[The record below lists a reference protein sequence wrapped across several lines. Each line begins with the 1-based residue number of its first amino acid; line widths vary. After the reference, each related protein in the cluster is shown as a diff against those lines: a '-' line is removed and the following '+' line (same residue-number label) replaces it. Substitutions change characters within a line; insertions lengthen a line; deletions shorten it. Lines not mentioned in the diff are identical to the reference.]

1 MSRIRDTWVVRGGRD
16 LLVGLALILLAGSA
30 QAAEFRGRVVGVTD
44 GDTLKVLHDGRA
56 EVVRLHGID
65 APEQG
70 QPFGQR
76 AKQAAAHLAMG
87 QVVTVQVRT
96 PDRYGRTVG
105 DVRLR
110 DGRLLNEALVRAGY
124 AWWFRRYSTD
134 PRLAAAEAKARATRA
149 GLWADPLPVP
159 PWEWRRGTPGTRV
172 TRPASLPRP

>member
-1 MSRIRDTWVVRGGRD
+1 
-16 LLVGLALILLAGSA
+16 
-30 QAAEFRGRVVGVTD
+30 VVGVTD

-76 AKQAAAHLAMG
+76 AKQVAVHLAMG
-87 QVVTVQVRT
+87 HVVTVHVRT

-105 DVRLR
+105 DVRLP

-124 AWWFRRYSTD
+124 AWWFRRYSAD
-134 PRLAAAEAKARATRA
+134 PRLAEAEAEARAARPLGRPVA
-149 GLWADPLPVP
+149 GAAVGVAAPGP
-159 PWEWRRGTPGTRV
+159 PRRCHHPGG
-172 TRPASLPRP
+172 PARHEPALRIRYGLY